1 MRIEK
6 IRAICEPEVGQ
17 ERNKKIC
24 KDLDGVDEVMI
35 YNVDR
40 HILNLKREKNP
51 LQNIDEILGMNY
63 EFGKGADGVNFCNTW
78 PFGTKTA
85 EIFPKFLAVC
95 RGKQRL
101 SKVMD
106 IVLKQ
111 SQKIADYYRYDDYA
125 RKTVLVLTDKWDVAI
140 FKKYEKKLLE
150 HAVNDEIWYIFLLVT
165 EYGYTQIPF
174 LPNDRN
180 ALKGLRGENIENDI
194 TLEDMLMRLDEG
206 IPVVYSMTGGTWRPY
221 GGVEYTFDVVGMWW
235 KKESMEDRF
244 DLDRMRSI
252 KRSMEEGQRKG
263 RIRTRALKRFLESTS
278 WIADIEGNIVP
289 KSRALD
295 SLVCTLRMY
304 GKKIEWDSC
313 FMDEIGDE
321 RIIKLQEAIDWFIE
335 ECERET

>member
-24 KDLDGVDEVMI
+24 KDLDRVDEVMI

-51 LQNIDEILGMNY
+51 LQNIDEILSMNY
-63 EFGKGADGVNFCNTW
+63 EFGKGADGVYFCNTW

-95 RGKQRL
+95 RGKQKL
-101 SKVMD
+101 GKVMD

-140 FKKYEKKLLE
+140 FKRYEKKLLE
-150 HAVNDEIWYIFLLVT
+150 HAANDGIWYIFLLVT

-194 TLEDMLMRLDEG
+194 TLEDMLMRLDERM
-206 IPVVYSMTGGTWRPY
+206 PVVYSMTGGTWRPY
-221 GGVEYTFDVVGMWW
+221 GGVEYRLDVVGMWW
-235 KKESMEDRF
+235 KKESVQ
-244 DLDRMRSI
+244 
-252 KRSMEEGQRKG
+252 EGSSEG
-263 RIRTRALKRFLESTS
+263 RIGARARKRFLESTS
-278 WIADIEGNIVP
+278 WIADIERDIVP

-295 SLVCTLRMY
+295 SPVCTLRMY

-335 ECERET
+335 DCERET